1 MELLVNINQLLNGNI
16 VEWERLDF
24 KAGWNPEDVM
34 HTMCAFANDIHNWG
48 GGYIV
53 VGVEEN
59 NGRPILPPQGL
70 DINAIDRIQKELVQL
85 SALIQPTINYVAKPI
100 VYDEK
105 NILILWIPG
114 GDNRPYKAPTALGKE
129 ALKQGRR
136 YYIRKG
142 SVTCIADAEDER
154 HLLALTNKI
163 PYDDRICHTADVTD
177 LSRLLI
183 ADFLQRVGS
192 SISENDLQ
200 QMSMAEICRSLS
212 LGEGASEML
221 KPKNFAVL
229 FYTQNPEQYIPYA
242 RIEIVRFL
250 DEIGDRFE
258 EKILHGPIHL
268 QLEEAMRYLKELLVE
283 KVIKIPGK
291 QESIR
296 CWNYPYAALEEVVA
310 NAVFHKSWDDHN
322 PIEIRVNPTSID
334 VLNFAGPMPPI
345 TNEDLKKTKVINR
358 SYRNRRIGDLLKELH
373 LTEGRATGF
382 PKIYHTLQANGSP
395 LPVFETDENNSYFH
409 ATIYIHEAFV
419 DEPTYIACNQLATT
433 LSEPIKELII
443 NLNTQRLSKSEI
455 QLATTLATKSRQ
467 YFERVAFK
475 PAQEY
480 GLMTIVAGEPLHSP
494 NTKYE
499 LTKLGLALL
508 KAMQK

>member
-1 MELLVNINQLLNGNI
+1 MALPVNIDQLLNGNI

-24 KAGWNPEDVM
+24 KSGWNPEDVM

-48 GGYIV
+48 GGYV
-53 VGVEEN
+53 VIGVAES
-59 NGRPILPPQGL
+59 NGRPVLPPLGVNL
-70 DINAIDRIQKELVQL
+70 NTFDDIQKDLVRL
-85 SALIQPTINYVAKPI
+85 SALVQPTINYVVEPVKYA
-100 VYDEK
+100 DK

-142 SVTCIADAEDER
+142 SVTCIADAEDEHR
-154 HLLALTNKI
+154 LLALTNKI
-163 PYDDRICHTADVTD
+163 PYDDCVCHAADVKD

-183 ADFLQRVGS
+183 ADYLQRVGS
-192 SISENDLQ
+192 SIQEQDLQ
-200 QMSMAEICRSLS
+200 QMSMEDICRSLT
-212 LGEGASEML
+212 LGDGASEIL

-229 FYTQNPEQYIPYA
+229 FYTQDPEKYIPYA
-242 RIEIVRFL
+242 RIELVRFF

-268 QLEEAMRYLKELLVE
+268 QLEEAMRYLDELLVE
-283 KVIKIPGK
+283 KVIKIPGQ

-310 NAVFHKSWDDHN
+310 NAVFHKSWDDRN
-322 PIEIRVNPTSID
+322 PIEIRINPTSIE

-345 TNEDLKKTKVINR
+345 TNEDLKKTKIINR
-358 SYRNRRIGDLLKELH
+358 LYRNRRIGDLLKELH

-382 PKIYHTLQANGSP
+382 PKIYHALQANGSP
-395 LPVFETDENNSYFH
+395 LPEFETDENNSYFR
-409 ATIYIHEAFV
+409 ATIHIHDAFV
-419 DEPTYIACNQLATT
+419 DEQTFVACNQLATT
-433 LSEPIKELII
+433 LSDVVKELII
-443 NLNTQRLSKSEI
+443 NVNTCKMSKADI

-475 PAQEY
+475 PAQEL
-480 GLMTIVAGEPLHSP
+480 GLIAVVAGEPIHSP

-508 KAMQK
+508 KILQK